1 MRHGTAPQVSGR
13 KRSRSRSA
21 EKYALHDGAESE
33 EGVVALP
40 PAKERHHPPTHT
52 ATPTSPA
59 HSSPQGSSH
68 GSRSSST
75 ASSSSSSSATKHSG
89 DKGTRSEHKAPAAAA
104 AAAEAA
110 AASTTGAVAA
120 AAAATTASSTS
131 PTADMS
137 PEDASIYALVTGILA
152 DWRSGVA
159 LLKEDIIRLILRRV
173 RPILMSQP
181 MLVRTE
187 APINVCG
194 DIHGQITDLVE
205 IFKAGGLPP
214 NSRYL
219 FLGDY
224 VDRGK
229 YGTEVIT
236 VLLGLKVLFPKRI
249 YVLRGNHETDS
260 ICRIYGFFDEVK
272 RRFNVRL
279 FKEFTDV
286 FNCLPVAALI
296 EEIAL
301 CMHGGLSPELRHLR
315 QIEQIYRPLIVPDE
329 GLACDLLWSDPEEG
343 SSGWQPSERGVSFT
357 FGEDVATR
365 VCDNLGID
373 IVLRAH
379 QVVDEGY
386 SFFAG
391 RRLVTI
397 FSASNYCGEF
407 TNSGAMMLM
416 DENCMCSFQIF
427 KPEY

>member
-1 MRHGTAPQVSGR
+1 MRHGTVSQVGGR
-13 KRSRSRSA
+13 KRSRSRSLEQSA
-21 EKYALHDGAESE
+21 VSLLHDE
-33 EGVVALP
+33 EPRDVVASSAH
-40 PAKERHHPPTHT
+40 AKGKHHQQQS
-52 ATPTSPA
+52 AAATSPGL
-59 HSSPQGSSH
+59 SSPHRNSH
-68 GSRSSST
+68 GSRSPSIAST
-75 ASSSSSSSATKHSG
+75 SSSSSGTKYSG
-89 DKGTRSEHKAPAAAA
+89 DKSSSNAHKTPAT
-104 AAAEAA
+104 AEAA
-110 AASTTGAVAA
+110 ATSTAVAA
-120 AAAATTASSTS
+120 AAATSTS
-131 PTADMS
+131 PTAEMS
-137 PEDASIYALVTGILA
+137 PEDASIYTLVTSILA
-152 DWRSGVA
+152 EWRSGVT

-236 VLLGLKVLFPKRI
+236 VLLGLKVLYPKRI

-272 RRFNVRL
+272 RRFSVRL

-315 QIEQIYRPLIVPDE
+315 QIEQIYRPLVVPDE
-329 GLACDLLWSDPEEG
+329 GLACDILWSDPEEG

-357 FGEDVATR
+357 FGEDVVKR
-365 VCDNLGID
+365 MCDSLGID

>member
-1 MRHGTAPQVSGR
+1 MS
-13 KRSRSRSA
+13 
-21 EKYALHDGAESE
+21 ALHDEEAED
-33 EGVVALP
+33 VVASP
-40 PAKERHHPPTHT
+40 VHAKEKHHQQLSAT
-52 ATPTSPA
+52 ATSPA
-59 HSSPQGSSH
+59 ISSPHGSSH
-68 GSRSSST
+68 GSRNSSVSST
-75 ASSSSSSSATKHSG
+75 SSSSSATKHSG
-89 DKGTRSEHKAPAAAA
+89 EKSPRNAHKMPA

-110 AASTTGAVAA
+110 TASTAVAA
-120 AAAATTASSTS
+120 AAAATSTS
-131 PTADMS
+131 PTTWMT
-137 PEDASIYALVTGILA
+137 PEDASIYTLVTSILA
-152 DWRSGVA
+152 EWRSGVT

-214 NSRYL
+214 HSRYL

-236 VLLGLKVLFPKRI
+236 VLLGLKVLYPKRV

-315 QIEQIYRPLIVPDE
+315 QIEQIYRPLVVPDE

-357 FGEDVATR
+357 FGEDVVKR
-365 VCDNLGID
+365 MCDSLGID

>member
-1 MRHGTAPQVSGR
+1 MRHGMVQHMSGR
-13 KRSRSRSA
+13 KRSRSRSS
-21 EKYALHDGAESE
+21 EKSPASALHDAEL
-33 EGVVALP
+33 EGVVASP
-40 PAKERHHPPTHT
+40 VHAKEKHHQQQHVT
-52 ATPTSPA
+52 ATSPVL
-59 HSSPQGSSH
+59 SSPHKSGH
-68 GSRSSST
+68 GSRSPSVTST
-75 ASSSSSSSATKHSG
+75 SSSSSATKHSG
-89 DKGTRSEHKAPAAAA
+89 DRSPHIAHKTP

-110 AASTTGAVAA
+110 TASSAVAA
-120 AAAATTASSTS
+120 AAAAVTTSTS
-131 PTADMS
+131 PTAFMS
-137 PEDASIYALVTGILA
+137 PEDASIYKLVTSILA

-159 LLKEDIIRLILRRV
+159 LLREDIIRLILRRV
-173 RPILMSQP
+173 RPILMSQA

-214 NSRYL
+214 TSRYL

-236 VLLGLKVLFPKRI
+236 VLLGLKVLYPKRM

-315 QIEQIYRPLIVPDE
+315 QIEQIYRPLVVPDE

-357 FGEDVATR
+357 FGEDVVR
-365 VCDNLGID
+365 RMCDSLGID

>member
-1 MRHGTAPQVSGR
+1 MRHGTAPQVGGR
-13 KRSRSRSA
+13 KRSRSRSS
-21 EKYALHDGAESE
+21 EKSPVSALHDEEAED
-33 EGVVALP
+33 VVASP
-40 PAKERHHPPTHT
+40 VHAKEKHHPQLS
-52 ATPTSPA
+52 ANATSPVI
-59 HSSPQGSSH
+59 SSPHGSSH
-68 GSRSSST
+68 GSCNSSVSST
-75 ASSSSSSSATKHSG
+75 SSSSSATKHSG
-89 DKGTRSEHKAPAAAA
+89 DKSPHNARKMPAA

-110 AASTTGAVAA
+110 TASTAVAA
-120 AAAATTASSTS
+120 AAAATSTS
-131 PTADMS
+131 PTAYMT
-137 PEDASIYALVTGILA
+137 PEDASIYTLVTSILA
-152 DWRSGVA
+152 EWRSGVT

-214 NSRYL
+214 HSRYL

-236 VLLGLKVLFPKRI
+236 VLLGLKVLYPKRI

-315 QIEQIYRPLIVPDE
+315 QIEQIYRPLLVPDE

-357 FGEDVATR
+357 FGEDVVKR
-365 VCDNLGID
+365 MCDSLGID

>member
-1 MRHGTAPQVSGR
+1 MSQGLHQQMSGK
-13 KRSRSRSA
+13 KRSRSRST
-21 EKYALHDGAESE
+21 EVTEEHSE
-33 EGVVALP
+33 EATAISPSHERPQRPTTAAAVA
-40 PAKERHHPPTHT
+40 KHHN
-52 ATPTSPA
+52 
-59 HSSPQGSSH
+59 GSSSGPHHNRAAH
-68 GSRSSST
+68 GNV
-75 ASSSSSSSATKHSG
+75 K
-89 DKGTRSEHKAPAAAA
+89 
-104 AAAEAA
+104 
-110 AASTTGAVAA
+110 GAVAA
-120 AAAATTASSTS
+120 AAEPATTPAVAAAGDSAAVAASPSS
-131 PTADMS
+131 GMS
-137 PEDASIYALVTGILA
+137 PEDFEIYTLVTSILA
-152 DWRSGVA
+152 DWRNGVT
-159 LLKEDIIRLILRRV
+159 LLKEEGIRTILHRV

-214 NSRYL
+214 DSRYL

-236 VLLGLKVLFPKRI
+236 VLLGLKVLYPKRI

-260 ICRIYGFFDEVK
+260 ICRIYGFFDECK
-272 RRFNVRL
+272 RRFSVRL

-315 QIEQIYRPLIVPDE
+315 QIEQIYRPLVVPDE
-329 GLACDLLWSDPEEG
+329 GLACDILWADPEEG
-343 SSGWQPSERGVSFT
+343 TSGWQPSERGVSFT
-357 FGEDVATR
+357 FGEDVVKR
-365 VCDNLGID
+365 LCDSLGID

>member
-1 MRHGTAPQVSGR
+1 MRHGMVQHAGGQ
-13 KRSRSRSA
+13 KRSRSRSS
-21 EKYALHDGAESE
+21 EKAPVSALHEAEL
-33 EGVVALP
+33 EGVIGQPVH
-40 PAKERHHPPTHT
+40 AKEKHHQQQSAT
-52 ATPTSPA
+52 ATSPVL
-59 HSSPQGSSH
+59 SSPHRSSH
-68 GSRSSST
+68 GSRSPSVTST
-75 ASSSSSSSATKHSG
+75 SSSSSATKHSG
-89 DKGTRSEHKAPAAAA
+89 DKSPRNVRKTPATAAAA
-104 AAAEAA
+104 T
-110 AASTTGAVAA
+110 ASSEVAAVAA
-120 AAAATTASSTS
+120 AAAISTS
-131 PTADMS
+131 PMALMS
-137 PEDASIYALVTGILA
+137 PEDASIYKLVTSILA
-152 DWRSGVA
+152 EWRSGVT

-187 APINVCG
+187 APVNVCG

-214 NSRYL
+214 DSRYL

-236 VLLGLKVLFPKRI
+236 VLLGLKVLYPKRM

-315 QIEQIYRPLIVPDE
+315 QIEQICRPLVVPDE

-357 FGEDVATR
+357 FGEDVVR
-365 VCDNLGID
+365 RMCDSLGID

-379 QVVDEGY
+379 QVVDDGY

-416 DENCMCSFQIF
+416 DENCTCSFQIF

>member
-1 MRHGTAPQVSGR
+1 MRHATAAPPLAHPGGR
-13 KRSRSRSA
+13 KRRRSRSSEKPREDDGDDSDAMESLEA
-21 EKYALHDGAESE
+21 EVVVSSLAAGAGAKAHHSAHGGVTRGES
-33 EGVVALP
+33 
-40 PAKERHHPPTHT
+40 
-52 ATPTSPA
+52 
-59 HSSPQGSSH
+59 
-68 GSRSSST
+68 GSRSPST
-75 ASSSSSSSATKHSG
+75 ASSSSSSSTAKQQAGAKSPRREEKAAAT
-89 DKGTRSEHKAPAAAA
+89 PAAAA
-104 AAAEAA
+104 AAAAA
-110 AASTTGAVAA
+110 PAPP
-120 AAAATTASSTS
+120 AAATSPS
-131 PTADMS
+131 PTAAMS
-137 PEDASIYALVTGILA
+137 SEDASIYALVTGILA

-236 VLLGLKVLFPKRI
+236 VLLGLKVLYPKRI

-272 RRFNVRL
+272 RRFSVRL

-315 QIEQIYRPLIVPDE
+315 QIEQIYRPLVVPDE

-357 FGEDVATR
+357 FGEDVVKR

-416 DENCMCSFQIF
+416 DENCTCSFQIF

>member
-1 MRHGTAPQVSGR
+1 MRHSTAPQQVSGR

-21 EKYALHDGAESE
+21 EKSSTSPLHNKELDG
-33 EGVVALP
+33 VAP
-40 PAKERHHPPTHT
+40 SPAHAKEKHQQQQQSTT
-52 ATPTSPA
+52 ATSVVPTSP
-59 HSSPQGSSH
+59 H
-68 GSRSSST
+68 GSRSPST
-75 ASSSSSSSATKHSG
+75 ASTSSSSSATKHSS
-89 DKGTRSEHKAPAAAA
+89 DKGTRHEHKAPAAA
-104 AAAEAA
+104 E
-110 AASTTGAVAA
+110 ASTAIVAA
-120 AAAATTASSTS
+120 AAVSTS
-131 PTADMS
+131 PTAHMS
-137 PEDASIYALVTGILA
+137 SEDASIYTLVTSILA
-152 DWRSGVA
+152 EWRSGVT

-173 RPILMSQP
+173 RPILVSQP

-214 NSRYL
+214 ESRYL

-236 VLLGLKVLFPKRI
+236 VLLGLKVLYPKRI
-249 YVLRGNHETDS
+249 YVLRGNHETDG
-260 ICRIYGFFDEVK
+260 ICRIYGFFDEVR
-272 RRFNVRL
+272 RRFSVRL

-315 QIEQIYRPLIVPDE
+315 QIEQIYRPLVVPDE

-357 FGEDVATR
+357 FGEDVVKR
-365 VCDNLGID
+365 MCDSLGID

>member
-1 MRHGTAPQVSGR
+1 MRHGTVSQVGGR
-13 KRSRSRSA
+13 KRSRSRSLEQSA
-21 EKYALHDGAESE
+21 VSLLHDE
-33 EGVVALP
+33 EPRDVVASSAH
-40 PAKERHHPPTHT
+40 AKGKHHQQQSV
-52 ATPTSPA
+52 AATSPGL
-59 HSSPQGSSH
+59 SSPHRNSH
-68 GSRSSST
+68 GSRSPSIAST
-75 ASSSSSSSATKHSG
+75 SSSSSGTKYSG
-89 DKGTRSEHKAPAAAA
+89 DKSLSNAHKTPAT
-104 AAAEAA
+104 AEAA
-110 AASTTGAVAA
+110 ATSTAVAA
-120 AAAATTASSTS
+120 AAAATSTS
-131 PTADMS
+131 PTAEMS
-137 PEDASIYALVTGILA
+137 PEDASIYTLVTSILA
-152 DWRSGVA
+152 EWRSGVT

-236 VLLGLKVLFPKRI
+236 VLLGLKVLYPKRI

-272 RRFNVRL
+272 RRFSVRL

-315 QIEQIYRPLIVPDE
+315 QIEQIYRPLVVPDE
-329 GLACDLLWSDPEEG
+329 GLACDILWSDPEEG

-357 FGEDVATR
+357 FGEDVVKR
-365 VCDNLGID
+365 MCDSLGID

>member
-1 MRHGTAPQVSGR
+1 MRHGTEQQMSGK

-21 EKYALHDGAESE
+21 ELRRE
-33 EGVVALP
+33 EGETPGETMTTTSRSPLNEKLTHHA
-40 PAKERHHPPTHT
+40 AKHGAANHNRVP
-52 ATPTSPA
+52 
-59 HSSPQGSSH
+59 HSSPKAGASAADVSVV
-68 GSRSSST
+68 T
-75 ASSSSSSSATKHSG
+75 AVT
-89 DKGTRSEHKAPAAAA
+89 AADAA
-104 AAAEAA
+104 
-110 AASTTGAVAA
+110 AVAA
-120 AAAATTASSTS
+120 NSATATS
-131 PTADMS
+131 PTSGMS
-137 PEDASIYALVTGILA
+137 AEDVGVYTLVTSILA
-152 DWRSGVA
+152 DWRSGVT
-159 LLKEDIIRLILRRV
+159 LLKEDVIRTILRRV
-173 RPILMSQP
+173 RPIVMSQP

-236 VLLGLKVLFPKRI
+236 VLLGLKVLYPKRI
-249 YVLRGNHETDS
+249 FILRGNHETDS
-260 ICRIYGFFDEVK
+260 ICRIYGFFDECK
-272 RRFNVRL
+272 RRFSVRL

-315 QIEQIYRPLIVPDE
+315 QIEQIYRPLVVPDE
-329 GLACDLLWSDPEEG
+329 GLACDILWADPEEG

-357 FGEDVATR
+357 FGEDVVKR
-365 VCDNLGID
+365 VCDSLGID